1 MATSPSS
8 SVQQAR
14 DSLGLRLREMRL
26 DAGLTARALA
36 ALCGWHESKCSR
48 IEHGKMTPS
57 DTDLKARAEQCGVRA
72 QTADLVAAARGIA
85 GMYIEWQRS
94 TRNGLRHLQ
103 EAGMPLYDRT
113 RHFQVYEP
121 GTVPGLFQ
129 TADYARAL
137 MGSVIAFHHMP
148 DDLEAAVAAR
158 MARQRVIREGDHRI
172 AVLLEESALRA
183 RIGGV
188 DVMVAQLA
196 GLLTVGMLPRVSL
209 GIIPA
214 VAGRGMWPTEG
225 FWIFDD
231 ERVLVE
237 LVSAEITVTQPREIV
252 LYQRTFAELAQIAV
266 YGAPARQLITAAI
279 DALE

>member
-1 MATSPSS
+1 MTTSPSS

-14 DSLGLRLREMRL
+14 DALGLRLRELRL
-26 DAGLTARALA
+26 DAELTARELA
-36 ALCGWHESKCSR
+36 RRCGWHESKCSR

-57 DTDLKARAEQCGVRA
+57 DADLKAWAEQCDALDQV
-72 QTADLVAAARGIA
+72 TDLVAAVRGIA
-85 GMYIEWQRS
+85 GMYIEWRRS

-121 GTVPGLFQ
+121 GTIPGLFQ
-129 TADYARAL
+129 TPEYASAL
-137 MGSVIAFHHMP
+137 MGSVIAFHGMP
-148 DDLEAAVAAR
+148 DDLDAAVAAR
-158 MARQRVIREGDHRI
+158 LARQRVIRQSDHRI

-183 RIGGV
+183 RIGGEA
-188 DVMVAQLA
+188 VMVGQLA
-196 GLLTVGMLPRVSL
+196 YLLTVGMLTRVSL
-209 GIIPA
+209 GVIPA
-214 VAGRGMWPTEG
+214 AAERTMWPTEG

-237 LVSAEITVTQPREIV
+237 LVSAEITVTQPREIL

-279 DALE
+279 DALG

>member
-1 MATSPSS
+1 MTTSPSS

-14 DSLGLRLREMRL
+14 DSLGLRLREMRQ
-26 DAGLTARALA
+26 DAGLTARELA
-36 ALCGWHESKCSR
+36 RRCGWHESKCSR
-48 IEHGKMTPS
+48 VEHGKMTPS
-57 DTDLKARAEQCGVRA
+57 DADLKAWAEQCGALDQVG
-72 QTADLVAAARGIA
+72 DLVAAVRGIA
-85 GMYIEWQRS
+85 GMYVEWQRS

-103 EAGMPLYDRT
+103 EAGLPLYERT

-121 GTVPGLFQ
+121 GTIPGLFQ
-129 TADYARAL
+129 TPEYARAL
-137 MGSVIAFHHMP
+137 MASVIAFHHMP
-148 DDLEAAVAAR
+148 DDLDAAVVAR
-158 MARQRVIREGDHRI
+158 MARQRVTRTGDHRI
-172 AVLLEESALRA
+172 AALLEESALRA

-188 DVMVAQLA
+188 NVMVAQLA
-196 GLLTVGMLPRVSL
+196 HLLTVGMLPSVSL

-214 VAGRGMWPTEG
+214 VADRSMWPTEG

-231 ERVLVE
+231 DRVQVE

-279 DALE
+279 DALG

>member
-1 MATSPSS
+1 MTTSPSS

-14 DSLGLRLREMRL
+14 DALGLRLRELRL
-26 DAGLTARALA
+26 DAELTARELA
-36 ALCGWHESKCSR
+36 RRCGWHESKCSR

-57 DTDLKARAEQCGVRA
+57 DADLKAWAEQCDALDQV
-72 QTADLVAAARGIA
+72 TDLVAAVRGIA

-121 GTVPGLFQ
+121 GTIPGLFQ
-129 TADYARAL
+129 TPEYASAL
-137 MGSVIAFHHMP
+137 MGSVIAFHGMP

-183 RIGGV
+183 RIGGEA
-188 DVMVAQLA
+188 VMVGQLA
-196 GLLTVGMLPRVSL
+196 YLLTVGMLTRVSL
-209 GIIPA
+209 GVIPA
-214 VAGRGMWPTEG
+214 VTPSATYRPPGGGRRPGLWRWP
-225 FWIFDD
+225 
-231 ERVLVE
+231 
-237 LVSAEITVTQPREIV
+237 
-252 LYQRTFAELAQIAV
+252 
-266 YGAPARQLITAAI
+266 
-279 DALE
+279 

>member
-1 MATSPSS
+1 MTTSPSS

-14 DSLGLRLREMRL
+14 DALGLRLREMRL
-26 DAGLTARALA
+26 DAELTARELA
-36 ALCGWHESKCSR
+36 RRCGWHESKCSR

-57 DTDLKARAEQCGVRA
+57 DADLKAWAEHCDALDQV
-72 QTADLVAAARGIA
+72 TDLVAAVRGIA

-94 TRNGLRHLQ
+94 TRNGLRQLQ

-113 RHFQVYEP
+113 RHFQVYES
-121 GTVPGLFQ
+121 GTIPGLFQ
-129 TADYARAL
+129 TPEYARAL
-137 MGSVIAFHHMP
+137 MGSVIAFHGMP
-148 DDLEAAVAAR
+148 NDLDAAVAAR

-183 RIGGV
+183 RIGGEA
-188 DVMVAQLA
+188 VMVEQLA
-196 GLLTVGMLPRVSL
+196 YLLTVGMLARVSL
-209 GIIPA
+209 GVIPA
-214 VAGRGMWPTEG
+214 VAERTMWPTEG

-237 LVSAEITVTQPREIV
+237 LVSAEITVTQPREIL

-266 YGAPARQLITAAI
+266 YGPPARQVITAAI
-279 DALE
+279 DALG